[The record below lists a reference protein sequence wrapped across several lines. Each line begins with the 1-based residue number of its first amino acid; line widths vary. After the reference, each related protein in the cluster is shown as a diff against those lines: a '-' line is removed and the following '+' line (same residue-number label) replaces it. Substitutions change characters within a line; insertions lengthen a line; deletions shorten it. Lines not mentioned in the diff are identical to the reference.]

1 MRYINVVQE
10 EHATRTMIMMQGRGC
25 CGRER
30 YHQPA
35 MTLIQLSRFNPV
47 WQSKLARLYAVNYD

>member
-25 CGRER
+25 CGREI
-30 YHQPA
+30 PSA
-35 MTLIQLSRFNPV
+35 GNDIDSARFNPV